1 MTLTDKLDILMDSKK
16 INRATLSRESGIPYM
31 TIANFYE
38 KGTDNVK
45 RSTLLK
51 IAKYFGVTLDSLA
64 DDTIEGVD
72 FVQDIYNK
80 KYVDAKNKNDLLI
93 LKCFHRAD
101 SSDQS
106 AILCILQKYLADD
119 EDFLTSAPPSKVLSN
134 LIAERYNSRKTNNKN
149 TPDVIST
156 KD

>member
-64 DDTIEGVD
+64 DDTIDGVE
-72 FVQDIYNK
+72 FVQDVYNK
-80 KYVDAKNKNDLLI
+80 KHIDARSKNDLLI
-93 LKCFHRAD
+93 LEAFHRAD

-106 AILCILQKYLADD
+106 AILCILKKYLTDD
-119 EDFLTSAPPSKVLSN
+119 EEFFTSAPPSRVLSN
-134 LIAERYNSRKTNNKN
+134 LIAGRYASGKN
-149 TPDVIST
+149 D
-156 KD
+156 K